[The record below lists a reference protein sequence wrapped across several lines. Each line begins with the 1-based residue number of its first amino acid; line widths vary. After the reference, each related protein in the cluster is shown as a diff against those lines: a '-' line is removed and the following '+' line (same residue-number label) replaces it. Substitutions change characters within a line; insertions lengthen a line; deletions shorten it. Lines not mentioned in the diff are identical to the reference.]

1 MVYMINTLGRHLR
14 ESIKSLARNA
24 WMTIASVSAVTVT
37 LFLVGTFLVIM
48 LNLNNIATNIEKDVE
63 MKVLIDVSAGQAEQD
78 ELKKNIESISQVESV
93 VFSSKEE
100 ELNNLIASFGD
111 EGEAFKLF
119 EQENPLK
126 DVFIVKASDPADTST
141 VAKKIKE
148 LDFVS
153 EVHYAEETIERLFK
167 VVNVGRNIGLALI
180 IGLVFTAM
188 FLISNT
194 IKVTIFAR
202 RKEIEIMK
210 LVGATNSFIRWPFF
224 LEGLFLGVLGSILP
238 IAIIAVTYNR
248 LSELVKQT
256 AVQNTFLELL
266 PMYPLVLQVSGII
279 VVIGAFIGI
288 WGSLMSVR
296 KFLRV

>member
-1 MVYMINTLGRHLR
+1 MINTLGRHLR

>member
-1 MVYMINTLGRHLR
+1 MACMINTLGRHLR
-14 ESIKSLARNA
+14 ESIKSLARNT
-24 WMTIASVSAVTVT
+24 WMTVASVSAVTVT
-37 LFLVGTFLVIM
+37 LLLVGTFLVIM
-48 LNLNNIATNIEKDVE
+48 FNLNNIATNIEKDVE
-63 MKVLIDVSAGQAEQD
+63 MKVLIDVTADKSQQD
-78 ELKKNIESISQVESV
+78 ELKKKIESISQVESV

-100 ELNNLIASFGD
+100 ELNQLISSFGD

-126 DVFIVKASDPADTST
+126 DVFIVKAKNPQDTSSI
-141 VAKKIKE
+141 AEKIEKIE
-148 LDFVS
+148 FVS
-153 EVHYAEETIERLFK
+153 EVHYAEDTVEKLFK

-202 RKEIEIMK
+202 RREIEIMK

-224 LEGLFLGVLGSILP
+224 LEGLFLGILGSILP
-238 IAIIAVTYNR
+238 IVIILITYNR
-248 LSELVKQT
+248 LTELVQQS
-256 AVQNTFLELL
+256 AIQNSFLELL
-266 PMYPLVLQVSGII
+266 PIYPLALQVSAII
-279 VVIGAFIGI
+279 ILIGAFIGV

-296 KFLRV
+296 KFLRI